1 MKILDANQAIGQLKV
16 QELIADVNESVV
28 KGKVV
33 EIVRAGFKTTLNLF
47 SRTIV
52 SIDLAGPRS
61 EVAREFKN
69 TVWSIME
76 ETEKPNFGD
85 YFPLLRILDPQSFP
99 QDGSAL

>member
-1 MKILDANQAIGQLKV
+1 MKILDADQAIGHLKV

-33 EIVRAGFKTTLNLF
+33 EIERPGFKTTLNLF
-47 SRTIV
+47 SHTIV
-52 SIDLAGPRS
+52 SIDLAEPRS
-61 EVAREFKN
+61 EVAREFKDM
-69 TVWSIME
+69 VWSIME

-85 YFPLLRILDPQSFP
+85 YFPLLRILNPQSFP